1 MKKEQWE
8 NLNLVLSIFTSSV
21 ATVSIIILGLS
32 LILKKPW
39 IYEFI
44 QTLKA
49 ETFSIKGY
57 IYYRPLLSGDPSD
70 NYAWFLVTD
79 SPDNSIDALKKGDYL
94 FYALDGTYYLRNLPE
109 IAASSSDKNGAI
121 KSRAVFFIRENQ
133 CVKII
138 EDNLQKNIDSNQ
150 YPKEDSIKVPA
161 GYTRIRPET
170 YYYYDPIK
178 GKSVA
183 SNEKGEPFKISIER
197 DNAKSNREKE
207 IKQEIKKTGT
217 ASQGIWLKVAV
228 TPCPNIEP

>member
-1 MKKEQWE
+1 MKKEKLENINLVLSIFTSLVAKE
-8 NLNLVLSIFTSSV
+8 NLEKINLVLSIFTSSV

-94 FYALDGTYYLRNLPE
+94 FYALDDTYY
-109 IAASSSDKNGAI
+109 
-121 KSRAVFFIRENQ
+121 
-133 CVKII
+133 
-138 EDNLQKNIDSNQ
+138 
-150 YPKEDSIKVPA
+150 
-161 GYTRIRPET
+161 
-170 YYYYDPIK
+170 
-178 GKSVA
+178 
-183 SNEKGEPFKISIER
+183 
-197 DNAKSNREKE
+197 
-207 IKQEIKKTGT
+207 
-217 ASQGIWLKVAV
+217 
-228 TPCPNIEP
+228 